1 MEIIGS
7 KLVRVSTVG
16 VGWAEVGLPYNC
28 ISLCSEM
35 LCLFKVETPDIIG
48 RFLNEDVGKKKSST
62 H

>member
-1 MEIIGS
+1 M
-7 KLVRVSTVG
+7 RVSTVG